1 MSAAV
6 IPGIA
11 LHATTAEYRNWL
23 SLGHALSL
31 LCEGLRPFVEKEMKV
46 MQANMA
52 ARHAPPCACVH
63 RPRRK
68 PNPYHDMAGCS
79 WAYQLNLHHRGHR
92 PTWKQSDSTKWTDP
106 NLGYWEIAKLFMPDM
121 GARSATVQGPQDT
134 DITGL
139 LNLMDWCDH
148 FNVQQPL
155 IAAVREIRN
164 NKWVHVAK
172 LELSDAD
179 KRVAFDAIENL
190 LRDAAL
196 AGEPSAQAALQDV
209 INLKGVSNLQSVEAR
224 VLAQFSDIINH
235 ENKRI
240 RGELKV
246 LHRETNRNEKHRSR
260 LEGRLKN
267 MTKVMA
273 ELKQK
278 GSARNNQGSGLMTQ
292 IWEWILVVLCSLVSS
307 ARSLRRKDLASWF
320 AVLLLFC
327 CCNVLDRS
335 SYNDGK
341 LHLNIIQAA
350 VNTY

>member
-6 IPGIA
+6 ISRIA
-11 LHATTAEYRNWL
+11 PQATTAEYRNWL
-23 SLGHALSL
+23 SLGQALSL

-79 WAYQLNLHHRGHR
+79 WAFQLNLHHRGHR

-106 NLGYWEIAKLFMPDM
+106 NLGYWEMAKLFMPDM

-139 LNLMDWCDH
+139 LNLMYWCDH

-190 LRDAAL
+190 LRDPAL

-246 LHRETNRNEKHRSR
+246 LHRETNRSEKHRSR

-267 MTKVMA
+267 MTKVME
-273 ELKQK
+273 ELKRK
-278 GSARNNQGSGLMTQ
+278 GSPGRQDSGLMTQ
-292 IWEWILVVLCSLVSS
+292 IWEGILVVLCSILRS
-307 ARSLRRKDLASWF
+307 ARGLRKKGMAFWF
-320 AVLLLFC
+320 VVVLLSC

-341 LHLNIIQAA
+341 LHLNNICAA
-350 VNTY
+350 INTY